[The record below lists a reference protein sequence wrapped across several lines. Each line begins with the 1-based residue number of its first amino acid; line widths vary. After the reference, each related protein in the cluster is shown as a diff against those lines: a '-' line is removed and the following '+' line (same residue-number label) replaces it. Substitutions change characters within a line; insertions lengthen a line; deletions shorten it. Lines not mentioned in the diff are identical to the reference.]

1 MASFRIAAGALALI
15 ALVPLGACKQDASKE
30 TAKSDA
36 KAAPAG
42 TLASSLA
49 SAPHLSTVSSAFSDA
64 GLATVFD
71 GPGSYTLL
79 APEDD
84 AFGKLDLK
92 SGDLK
97 SPELRPVLVAMLRD
111 HILPGAITP
120 DAIRQAIKAK
130 GGPVKMRTLG
140 DGVVTFSASGDDI
153 MVEGENGKTAK
164 LDGQAATA
172 SNGVVLPIDG
182 LLKTPQPVAPA
193 KA

>member
-1 MASFRIAAGALALI
+1 MAPFRIVAGALALC
-15 ALVPLGACKQDASKE
+15 ALVPLGACKQDAPKD
-30 TAKSDA
+30 AARSDA

-49 SAPHLSTVSSAFSDA
+49 GAKNLSTVSSAFSDA

-79 APEDD
+79 APEDE

-120 DAIRQAIKAK
+120 DAIRAAIKAR

-140 DGVVTFSASGDDI
+140 DGVVTFSVSGDDI
-153 MVEGENGKTAK
+153 VAEGANGMRAEIEEP
-164 LDGQAATA
+164 AMTA

>member
-1 MASFRIAAGALALI
+1 MGPFRIAAGALALA
-15 ALVPLGACKQDASKE
+15 ALVPLGACDH
-30 TAKSDA
+30 KSDSKGKTEA

-42 TLASSLA
+42 TLASA
-49 SAPHLSTVSSAFSDA
+49 IAGAPKLSTVSSAFTDA

-71 GPGSYTLL
+71 GPGSYTVL
-79 APEDD
+79 APQDD
-84 AFGKLDLK
+84 AFAQLGKGTDL
-92 SGDLK
+92 S

-111 HILPGAITP
+111 HILPGAVTP

-140 DGVVTFSASGDDI
+140 GGVVTFSASGDDI
-153 MVEGENGKTAK
+153 MVEGEKGKTAK
-164 LDGQAATA
+164 LDGQAVTA